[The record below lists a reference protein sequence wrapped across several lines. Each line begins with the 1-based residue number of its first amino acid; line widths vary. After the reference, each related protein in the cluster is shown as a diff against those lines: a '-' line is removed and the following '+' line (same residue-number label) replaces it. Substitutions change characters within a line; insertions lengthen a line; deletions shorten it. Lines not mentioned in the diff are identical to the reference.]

1 VGDHRLHDH
10 VGGTLLLGG
19 RLADLLGRRKLL
31 LVGLAL
37 FSLSSAAGSGA
48 AMGVLLGGLLT
59 TYLSWPWISFV
70 NLPVGVAAVA
80 LTPLLLGES
89 RAAAASPFRLR
100 PRLLGH
106 RRP

>member
-59 TYLSWPWISFV
+59 TYLSWPWIFFV
-70 NLPVGVAAVA
+70 NVPVGVAAVA
-80 LTPLLLGES
+80 LTPLRQVPLTLDP
-89 RAAAASPFRLR
+89 APA
-100 PRLLGH
+100 
-106 RRP
+106 